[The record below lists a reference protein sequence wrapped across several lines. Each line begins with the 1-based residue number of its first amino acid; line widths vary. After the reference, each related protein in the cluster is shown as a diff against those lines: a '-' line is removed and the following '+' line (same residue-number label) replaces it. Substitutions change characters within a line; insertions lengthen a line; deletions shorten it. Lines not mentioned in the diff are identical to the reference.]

1 MRFLVAGVLA
11 LAVLWGGWWFI
22 GSNAE
27 GHAARAFF
35 AAQKTQGRTANYSS
49 LSVVG
54 FPSRFDLTVNDIA
67 LGDPQTGVTWR
78 APFAQL
84 LALSYNPYHFVVAL
98 PHSQTVETPVGRFTV
113 ASTRMEGSVTFVP
126 GVAFAVNEVVGIVD
140 HPAIT
145 ASLGWQVGADSMS
158 LASRRVPGRK
168 TAQEIGL
175 RIENVT
181 LDKALRAQLD
191 PAGTRPA
198 TIRQVYLD
206 ADLDFD
212 RVIDRHA
219 LNAPPHLTGV
229 TVKDGHVT
237 WGKMVL
243 SATGQ
248 VSLGPTGLPEG
259 KITLRAQNWQ
269 GLAHL
274 LAGFGLIKPEIAP
287 TVHNMLSELAKGS
300 KDPNVIELPLYFT
313 KGWMSLGP
321 LPLGPAPRI
330 GG

>member
-35 AAQKTQGRTANYSS
+35 AAQKAQGRTADYSS

-98 PHSQTVETPVGRFTV
+98 PHSQTLETPAGRFTI

-126 GVAFAVNEVVGIVD
+126 GVAFALNEVVGIVD
-140 HPAIT
+140 RPTLT
-145 ASLGWQVGADSMS
+145 ASLGWQVGADKMS

-175 RIENVT
+175 RIEGVRP
-181 LDKALRAQLD
+181 DAALRARLD
-191 PAGTRPA
+191 PAGIRPDA
-198 TIRQVYLD
+198 IREVYLD
-206 ADLDFD
+206 AELDFD

-219 LNAPPHLTGV
+219 LNAPPRPTGI
-229 TVKDGHVT
+229 TVKDGHIA

-243 SATGQ
+243 SVTGQ
-248 VSLGPTGLPEG
+248 VSIGATGVPDGKIDLRVQNWEGLPQ
-259 KITLRAQNWQ
+259 I
-269 GLAHL
+269 
-274 LAGFGLIKPEIAP
+274 LAGLGVIKQDLAP
-287 TVHNMLSELAKGS
+287 TVHNMLTELAKGS
-300 KDPNVIELPLYFT
+300 KDPNVIDLPLYFA